1 MVLTVMNN
9 IRYCLRMCRGREVV
23 QELETSLYT
32 LTSDHPQPFSV
43 DDTGAL
49 LRRLQHCWTPFTT
62 ASTSVPPLHRRHQCI
77 IAASTSSLPR
87 QLVPGRSN
95 RGVDDYTVSTYILVL
110 VQDVRRTLTL
120 SNPGHVLPM
129 PTALAARALAR
140 RSPRS
145 SPARR

>member
-32 LTSDHPQPFSV
+32 LTSDHPRPFSV
-43 DDTGAL
+43 DDASAL
-49 LRRLQHCWTPFTT
+49 LRRLQHCRTPFTT
-62 ASTSVPPLHRRHQCI
+62 ASTLVPPSHRRHQHI
-77 IAASTSSLPR
+77 VAASTSSLPR
-87 QLVPGRSN
+87 RLVPGRSN
-95 RGVDDYTVSTYILVL
+95 GGVDNYTVSMYILVS
-110 VQDVRRTLTL
+110 VWDMRRTLTL
-120 SNPGHVLPM
+120 SNPGRALPM